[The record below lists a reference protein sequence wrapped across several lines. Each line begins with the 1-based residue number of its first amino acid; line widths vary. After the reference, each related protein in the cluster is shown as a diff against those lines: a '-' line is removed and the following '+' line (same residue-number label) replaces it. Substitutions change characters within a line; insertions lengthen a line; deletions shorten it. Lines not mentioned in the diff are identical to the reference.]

1 MGKGGKYLA
10 KKAPAAKK
18 KKKKILPII
27 LIVLLLIVALC
38 VGAGVL
44 YYNYLLGMISRPDDV
59 KIPQTTAAA
68 ALQESQPAL
77 ETEEPTVGTTS
88 PEETWP
94 EIVSDEKITHFMLVG
109 NAYRPGEEYY
119 ITDTMI
125 LVSVNRETKTIT
137 LTSLMRDLRLVWPK
151 YVDTLGKEHSGNNR
165 INMAYNMGYSWTQN
179 KQDSMDVLES
189 IVQYNFGI
197 PVERTIEVDFAL
209 VEKVAEMLGGVEV
222 ELSQEEI
229 DYLREN
235 YPASNTAKTL
245 EPGMCQLSPYLTLCY
260 ARMRKVGHGDYE
272 RTERQRI
279 VITKMIEKLKDMN
292 ILKIHSMFTEIL
304 PMITTDMTN
313 KEITNYALEFIPMLK
328 DLKIQGQ
335 RLPYDDNQGNLYVEI
350 DGRPDNQL
358 TIPDLPAAARR
369 MQEFIG
375 MIEPT
380 QPTEAAN

>member
-10 KKAPAAKK
+10 KKAPVAKK

-27 LIVLLLIVALC
+27 LTVLLVIVAIC
-38 VGAGVL
+38 VGVGVW
-44 YYNYLLGMISRPDDV
+44 YYNYLLNMITRPDDV
-59 KIPQTTAAA
+59 VTVPTEAVVVTEATEAVETTA
-68 ALQESQPAL
+68 
-77 ETEEPTVGTTS
+77 GTTS

-94 EIVSDEKITHFMLVG
+94 EIVSDENITNFMLVG

-125 LVSVNRETKTIT
+125 LVSINRETKTIT
-137 LTSLMRDLRLVWPK
+137 LTSLMRDMCLVWPK

-165 INMAYNMGYSWTQN
+165 INMAYNMGYSWTKN

-189 IVQYNFGI
+189 IVQHNFGI
-197 PVERTIEVDFAL
+197 PVERTVEVDFAL
-209 VEKVAEMLGGVEV
+209 VEKIAELLGGVEV

-272 RTERQRI
+272 RTERQRT
-279 VITKMIEKLKDMN
+279 VITKMIEKLKGMN
-292 ILKIHSMFTEIL
+292 ILEINNLFQTVL
-304 PMITTDMTN
+304 PMITTDMSN
-313 KEITNYALEFIPMLK
+313 KEITNYAFEFIPMLK
-328 DLKIQGQ
+328 DLKIQSQ
-335 RLPYDDNQGNLYVEI
+335 RIPFEDNERSVVKTYE
-350 DGRPDNQL
+350 DGTTDYMIAPGDLEKTAKQL
-358 TIPDLPAAARR
+358 QESIGMIPAAA
-369 MQEFIG
+369 
-375 MIEPT
+375 
-380 QPTEAAN
+380 TE

>member
-1 MGKGGKYLA
+1 MAKKVLLAGESWSSHTTHVKGFDTFYTSVYEEGGKW
-10 KKAPAAKK
+10 
-18 KKKKILPII
+18 
-27 LIVLLLIVALC
+27 LI
-38 VGAGVL
+38 
-44 YYNYLLGMISRPDDV
+44 
-59 KIPQTTAAA
+59 
-68 ALQESQPAL
+68 EAL
-77 ETEEPTVGTTS
+77 E
-88 PEETWP
+88 
-94 EIVSDEKITHFMLVG
+94 
-109 NAYRPGEEYY
+109 
-119 ITDTMI
+119 
-125 LVSVNRETKTIT
+125 
-137 LTSLMRDLRLVWPK
+137 
-151 YVDTLGKEHSGNNR
+151 
-165 INMAYNMGYSWTQN
+165 
-179 KQDSMDVLES
+179 
-189 IVQYNFGI
+189 NFGYEFTD
-197 PVERTIEVDFAL
+197 PLSLQRSATELLRKT
-209 VEKVAEMLGGVEV
+209 G

>member
-1 MGKGGKYLA
+1 MK
-10 KKAPAAKK
+10 
-18 KKKKILPII
+18 
-27 LIVLLLIVALC
+27 
-38 VGAGVL
+38 
-44 YYNYLLGMISRPDDV
+44 
-59 KIPQTTAAA
+59 
-68 ALQESQPAL
+68 
-77 ETEEPTVGTTS
+77 
-88 PEETWP
+88 
-94 EIVSDEKITHFMLVG
+94 
-109 NAYRPGEEYY
+109 
-119 ITDTMI
+119 
-125 LVSVNRETKTIT
+125 NRETKTIT

>member
-68 ALQESQPAL
+68 PVLESEAAVT
-77 ETEEPTVGTTS
+77 ETEEATIGTTS

-94 EIVSDEKITHFMLVG
+94 EIVSDENITNFMLVG

-165 INMAYNMGYSWTQN
+165 IIMAYNMGYSWTQN

-189 IVQYNFGI
+189 IVQHNFGI
-197 PVERTIEVDFAL
+197 PVERTVEVDFAL
-209 VEKVAEMLGGVEV
+209 VEKIAE
-222 ELSQEEI
+222 S
-229 DYLREN
+229 
-235 YPASNTAKTL
+235 
-245 EPGMCQLSPYLTLCY
+245 
-260 ARMRKVGHGDYE
+260 
-272 RTERQRI
+272 
-279 VITKMIEKLKDMN
+279 
-292 ILKIHSMFTEIL
+292 
-304 PMITTDMTN
+304 
-313 KEITNYALEFIPMLK
+313 
-328 DLKIQGQ
+328 
-335 RLPYDDNQGNLYVEI
+335 
-350 DGRPDNQL
+350 
-358 TIPDLPAAARR
+358 PAARKR
-369 MQEFIG
+369 GTSPRESR
-375 MIEPT
+375 
-380 QPTEAAN
+380 

>member
-10 KKAPAAKK
+10 KKAPVAKK
-18 KKKKILPII
+18 KKKKIVPII
-27 LIVLLLIVALC
+27 LTVLLVIVAIC
-38 VGAGVL
+38 VGVGVW
-44 YYNYLLGMISRPDDV
+44 YYNYLLNMITRPDDV
-59 KIPQTTAAA
+59 VTVPTEAVVVTEATEAVETTA
-68 ALQESQPAL
+68 
-77 ETEEPTVGTTS
+77 GTTS

-94 EIVSDEKITHFMLVG
+94 EIVSDENITNFMLVG

-125 LVSVNRETKTIT
+125 LVSINRETKTIT
-137 LTSLMRDLRLVWPK
+137 LTSLMRDMCLVWPK

-165 INMAYNMGYSWTQN
+165 INMAYNMGYSWTKN

-189 IVQYNFGI
+189 IVQHNFGI
-197 PVERTIEVDFAL
+197 PVERTVEVDFAL
-209 VEKVAEMLGGVEV
+209 VEKIAELLGGVEV

-272 RTERQRI
+272 RTERQRT

-292 ILKIHSMFTEIL
+292 ILEINNLFQTVL
-304 PMITTDMTN
+304 PMITTDMSN
-313 KEITNYALEFIPMLK
+313 KEITNYAFEFIPMLK
-328 DLKIQGQ
+328 DLKIQSQ
-335 RLPYDDNQGNLYVEI
+335 RIPFEDNERSVVKTYE
-350 DGRPDNQL
+350 DGTTDYMIAPGDLEKTAKQL
-358 TIPDLPAAARR
+358 QESIGMIPAAA
-369 MQEFIG
+369 
-375 MIEPT
+375 
-380 QPTEAAN
+380 TE

>member
-10 KKAPAAKK
+10 KKSPVKK
-18 KKKKILPII
+18 KKNVLAKILIGFVI
-27 LIVLLLIVALC
+27 FLLLVA
-38 VGAGVL
+38 AGVGIYL
-44 YYNYLLGMISRPDDV
+44 YSLMNMITRPDDFV
-59 KIPQTTAAA
+59 AEVPETSAVVELPTESTA
-68 ALQESQPAL
+68 PV
-77 ETEEPTVGTTS
+77 ETEPVETS
-88 PEETWP
+88 PEDTWP
-94 EIVSDEKITHFMLVG
+94 EIISDENITNFMLVG

-125 LVSVNRETKTIT
+125 LVSINRETKTIT

-151 YVDTLGKEHSGNNR
+151 YEDTLGRTHTGNNR

-209 VEKVAEMLGGVEV
+209 VEKIAEMLGGVEV

-313 KEITNYALEFIPMLK
+313 KEITNYAFEFIPMLK
-328 DLKIQGQ
+328 DLKIQSQ
-335 RLPYDDNQGNLYVEI
+335 RLPYDGNQGSIQVESTLGQGSAFTVSFPI
-350 DGRPDNQL
+350 FDPEEDE
-358 TIPDLPAAARR
+358 T
-369 MQEFIG
+369 
-375 MIEPT
+375 
-380 QPTEAAN
+380 

>member
-10 KKAPAAKK
+10 KKQPVAKK
-18 KKKKILPII
+18 KKKKILPVI
-27 LIVLLLIVALC
+27 LIVLLIIVAIC
-38 VGAGVL
+38 AGAGIW
-44 YYNYLLGMISRPDDV
+44 YYNYLLNMITRPDEV
-59 KIPQTTAAA
+59 VIPQTTAAA
-68 ALQESQPAL
+68 VQESEPVQ
-77 ETEEPTVGTTS
+77 TEEETTVGTTS

-94 EIVSDEKITHFMLVG
+94 EIVSDENITNFMLVG

-125 LVSVNRETKTIT
+125 LVSINRETKTIT
-137 LTSLMRDLRLVWPK
+137 LTSLMRDMCLVWPK

-189 IVQYNFGI
+189 IVQHNFGI
-197 PVERTIEVDFAL
+197 PVERTVEVDFAL
-209 VEKVAEMLGGVEV
+209 VEKIAELLGGVEV

-272 RTERQRI
+272 RTERQRT
-279 VITKMIEKLKDMN
+279 VITKMIEKLKGMN
-292 ILKIHSMFTEIL
+292 ILEINNLFQTVL

-313 KEITNYALEFIPMLK
+313 KEITNYAFEFIPMLK
-328 DLKIQGQ
+328 DLKIQSQ
-335 RLPYDDNQGNLYVEI
+335 RIPFDGNEMSVVRDNNGVTDYMIAPRDLKATAK
-350 DGRPDNQL
+350 QL
-358 TIPDLPAAARR
+358 QESIGMIPAAA
-369 MQEFIG
+369 
-375 MIEPT
+375 
-380 QPTEAAN
+380 TE